1 MAHSGFN
8 FTISDKVQV
17 HVDIARKRAVISC
30 ETDDGKSL
38 KLEADYQTINRI
50 HDEIRKQTQGY

>member
-1 MAHSGFN
+1 MAHLDFN
-8 FTISDKVQV
+8 FKISDKVRV
-17 HVDIARKRAVISC
+17 HVDLERKRAVILC

>member
-1 MAHSGFN
+1 MAHLDFN
-8 FTISDKVQV
+8 FKISDKVRV
-17 HVDIARKRAVISC
+17 HVDLERKRAVISC

>member
-1 MAHSGFN
+1 MAHSDFI
-8 FTISDKVQV
+8 FKISDKVKV

>member
-1 MAHSGFN
+1 MAHSDFN
-8 FTISDKVQV
+8 FKISDKVR
-17 HVDIARKRAVISC
+17 VDVDLARKRAVISC

-38 KLEADYQTINRI
+38 ELEADYQTINRI

>member
-1 MAHSGFN
+1 MAHSDFN
-8 FTISDKVQV
+8 FTISDKVKV